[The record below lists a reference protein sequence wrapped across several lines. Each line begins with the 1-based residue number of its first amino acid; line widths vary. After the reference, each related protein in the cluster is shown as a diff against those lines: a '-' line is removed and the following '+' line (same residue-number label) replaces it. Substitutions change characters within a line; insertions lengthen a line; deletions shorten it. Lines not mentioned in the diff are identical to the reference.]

1 MIDGEKEN
9 SFASYVKETRVLE
22 LRFCKKDV
30 VGKKE
35 HGGRSWTNASFLCLL
50 NIVKNKYWEYNHK
63 SFKVSNYK
71 TFTYVVNANF
81 LNDV

>member
-1 MIDGEKEN
+1 LIDGEKEN

-35 HGGRSWTNASFLCLL
+35 HGGR
-50 NIVKNKYWEYNHK
+50 
-63 SFKVSNYK
+63 
-71 TFTYVVNANF
+71 
-81 LNDV
+81 